1 MRFLAALMLLTS
13 TMTSA
18 GDPNSVV
25 EGWKT
30 SPVYVDPTQSVLVSD
45 EEAAKLAERVKDYD
59 PAIRIAVLPQ
69 EALDDGR
76 RDKQMSAQAFVD
88 TVAYKQASD
97 GIYLVVFGDRI
108 TWAKAVGVTSPIDGV
123 LAEELREHGR
133 SDPVGT
139 LNGVLDQLDVPK
151 SSSGVAGWLAAFL
164 ITVGLL
170 AAGGAAVWWWR
181 LRQEAEEEPAP
192 EEDPQPDTLE
202 ERRALAR
209 EEVARFGAELD
220 SAGLAKDG
228 LGEEAATDLQA
239 AQAAYAAAT
248 RVVDGKP
255 DDDQLRGVRA
265 TVGYGRWRLACAQAR
280 VEGRPVPPFRALRP
294 VRRSGGL

>member
-13 TMTSA
+13 TMTGA

-45 EEAAKLAERVKDYD
+45 EEAGKLAERVQGYD
-59 PAIRIAVLPQ
+59 PAIRIAVLPE

-151 SSSGVAGWLAAFL
+151 SSSGVPGWLVAFL

-170 AAGGAAVWWWR
+170 LAGGAAVWWWR
-181 LRQEAEEEPAP
+181 LREEPEEEPAP
-192 EEDPQPDTLE
+192 EDPQPDTLE
-202 ERRALAR
+202 ERHALAR
-209 EEVARFGAELD
+209 EEVTRFGAELD
-220 SAGLAKDG
+220 AAGLPADG
-228 LGEEAATDLQA
+228 LEEEAATDLQA
-239 AQAAYAAAT
+239 AKAAYAAAS

-280 VEGRPVPPFRALRP
+280 AEGRPVPPFRGLRP